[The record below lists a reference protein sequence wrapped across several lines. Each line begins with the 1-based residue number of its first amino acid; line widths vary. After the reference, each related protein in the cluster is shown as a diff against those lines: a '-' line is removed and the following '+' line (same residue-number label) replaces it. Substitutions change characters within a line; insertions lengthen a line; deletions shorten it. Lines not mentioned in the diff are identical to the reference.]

1 MLIAQLCLTL
11 QSHGQLLA
19 SLPCPWNFPGKN
31 TRVGCHSLLQGIFPT
46 QGSNTGL
53 LHCRQILYHLNH
65 QRSLVNLLWNQ
76 PYLSLPMFQTGLY
89 DNNPRKTCN
98 AAVCARVPTE
108 HTSNFG
114 KTSQERARDLGRSKI
129 ICDTLRTIFKLGEK
143 SIKDASESLP

>member
-1 MLIAQLCLTL
+1 
-11 QSHGQLLA
+11 
-19 SLPCPWNFPGKN
+19 
-31 TRVGCHSLLQGIFPT
+31 
-46 QGSNTGL
+46 
-53 LHCRQILYHLNH
+53 
-65 QRSLVNLLWNQ
+65 
-76 PYLSLPMFQTGLY
+76 MFQTGLY

-114 KTSQERARDLGRSKI
+114 KTSQERARDLGRSTI